1 MIHVDRLL
9 AYRVSD
15 RPKSPLLFTRED
27 CMTALQAVPVEPVH
41 LKERL
46 LKCEKEESFI
56 RLQKDVSKDLDALL
70 KIRTGKSRKAE

>member
-1 MIHVDRLL
+1 
-9 AYRVSD
+9 
-15 RPKSPLLFTRED
+15 
-27 CMTALQAVPVEPVH
+27 MTALQAVPVEPVH